1 MRFDPPPQ
9 RLTCELVWVL
19 LRAFGPIGAA
29 VPVPGAGGLLFDLAR
44 RYHLASRIGGRL
56 TPERL
61 AAEAGND
68 AGRAFRR
75 LFVATAERA
84 VVLAGLA
91 RLVGEAATAIGEP
104 VVLLKGAALHAAGI
118 VPPGWRAAVDVDVL
132 TSRNGATALHAELQR
147 RGLVPLAIA
156 DCEHHLQP
164 LGHACGRFVEIHPAL
179 HGVRVGE
186 DVDAGALLRLG
197 RASPAA
203 GWGGALVP
211 DREVLAAHLL
221 VHGIAL
227 HGPRPREYPVMRL
240 AADLVDLYPDAAGWA
255 AFRETGA
262 PLVAGDLD
270 DDECAA
276 AEALG
281 LTLRNGRVPVGPVW
295 VVDDGAAAFVDEVP
309 AAEALLRHLLAGADR
324 DYADSLRISSFL
336 RRPGAGPAP
345 LALLRRSWRTVF
357 LTRAQ
362 VDEIYGPPRSALGYW
377 VLRAWR
383 PLDLIVRFVQ
393 AMLARRRLRRRSA

>member
-9 RLTCELVWVL
+9 RLTRELAWVL
-19 LRAFGPIGAA
+19 VRACGPIEAA
-29 VPVPGAGGLLFDLAR
+29 APAPGAGDAPFETAR
-44 RYHLASRIGGRL
+44 RHHLASRIGGRFS
-56 TPERL
+56 PDRL
-61 AAEAGND
+61 AAEAGAE
-68 AGRAFRR
+68 AGQAFRR
-75 LFVATAERA
+75 LYVATAERA
-84 VVLAGLA
+84 VGLAGLA
-91 RLVGEAATAIGEP
+91 RLVGEAAAAIGEP

-118 VPPGWRAAVDVDVL
+118 VPVGWRAAVDVDVL
-132 TSRNGATALHAELQR
+132 ASRSGAAALHAELQR
-147 RGLVPLAIA
+147 RGLAPLAIA

-164 LGHACGRFVEIHPAL
+164 LGHTCGRFVEIHPAL
-179 HGVRVGE
+179 HGVRIEG
-186 DVDAGALLRLG
+186 DVDAGALLRLA
-197 RASPAA
+197 RAWPVA

-255 AFRETGA
+255 RFRETGA

-276 AEALG
+276 AEALA
-281 LTLRNGRVPVGPVW
+281 LTLRAGRVPVGPTW
-295 VVDDGAAAFVDEVP
+295 VVDEGAAAFADEVP
-309 AAEALLRHLLAGADR
+309 AAETLLRHLLAGADR
-324 DYADSLRISSFL
+324 DYASSLRISSFL

-345 LALLRRSWRTVF
+345 VALLRRAWRTLV

-362 VDEIYGPPRSALGYW
+362 VDEIYGAQRSALGYW
-377 VLRAWR
+377 AVRAWR
-383 PLDLIVRFVQ
+383 PLDLIVRFVE
-393 AMLARRRLRRRSA
+393 ALLARRRLRRRSG